1 MYCNFARL
9 IQRYIRN
16 FVRIDPQAALQ
27 YVYLLSLNADAPSS
41 IGDEQV
47 QACWDMIQAVIL
59 ETRSYSLVLNEKTA
73 EGKSVVSFR
82 DCHGIPHCIWLTVI
96 SLRSQPSVLVR
107 DVKLVKVR
115 NPEESVRDLVARL
128 ASSAPSDLP
137 LNDRIELFKLA
148 GQYDK
153 IMTAINKRL
162 SDSLDQPGTGEEAEG
177 QDDLLEFVK
186 YKLDELRREG
196 VQVGS
201 SGQTTANQLQKLREA
216 KGWTEKTNYAKA
228 LAVRNVCSRAG
239 DSIR

>member
-1 MYCNFARL
+1 M
-9 IQRYIRN
+9 
-16 FVRIDPQAALQ
+16 
-27 YVYLLSLNADAPSS
+27 
-41 IGDEQV
+41 
-47 QACWDMIQAVIL
+47 
-59 ETRSYSLVLNEKTA
+59 
-73 EGKSVVSFR
+73 
-82 DCHGIPHCIWLTVI
+82 
-96 SLRSQPSVLVR
+96 
-107 DVKLVKVR
+107 
-115 NPEESVRDLVARL
+115 RDLIARL

-162 SDSLDQPGTGEEAEG
+162 SDSLDQPGPGEGAEG

-216 KGWTEKTNYAKA
+216 KGWTEKTNYSKA
-228 LAVRNVCSRAG
+228 LAVRELSGREGKRRTLTRVAIRLYKPRKSYLWIKMYQASRELPKI
-239 DSIR
+239 SNTSMTPSRERLIRSWL

>member
-1 MYCNFARL
+1 
-9 IQRYIRN
+9 
-16 FVRIDPQAALQ
+16 
-27 YVYLLSLNADAPSS
+27 
-41 IGDEQV
+41 
-47 QACWDMIQAVIL
+47 
-59 ETRSYSLVLNEKTA
+59 
-73 EGKSVVSFR
+73 
-82 DCHGIPHCIWLTVI
+82 
-96 SLRSQPSVLVR
+96 
-107 DVKLVKVR
+107 
-115 NPEESVRDLVARL
+115 L

-177 QDDLLEFVK
+177 RDELLEFVK

-216 KGWTEKTNYAKA
+216 KGWIEKTDYQKA
-228 LAVRNVCSRAG
+228 LAVRDAQPRSNSQRLLTHLP
-239 DSIR
+239 